1 MPFACRADTT
11 RLMIMSLKKMMF
23 KTTALAMSAGLMMV
37 SAAPAVMAQAEAPQA
52 QPAPAQPAPAQ
63 RPALRE
69 GIIAVVNDELISSY
83 DLRQRMLLLIVTS
96 GVQVTEQN
104 YEAFQQQALRSLI
117 DERLELQEAKRW
129 ELTVDE
135 EEITEEITR
144 MAAQSNLSYDQLVA
158 ELQRAGVDP
167 QTLRSQ
173 IRAETGWQRLVG
185 GRFNSKARVGKDQV
199 DSYMAKITADSQKP
213 QYLVAEIF
221 LDPNLAGGLTEAQA
235 GAQQLFQQIAS
246 GAAPFQS
253 VARQFSNAP
262 SAANGGDAGWL
273 ISGTIDPKIE
283 TVLQTMSGG
292 QMTQPITTDEGV
304 YIYYLREKTDGNSD
318 SVMALKQA
326 AISLGADAPAS
337 RVEAAQK
344 ALESFRNSQKG
355 CGALTDTTIDGSVVV
370 TDLGETPLSEL
381 RDDYAAALKPL
392 NVGQTTAPM
401 RNDANMNV
409 LIVCDKRL
417 AGENAPTREQIED
430 RLVNQRLSMLGR
442 RYLRDVRNQA
452 TIENK

>member
-1 MPFACRADTT
+1 
-11 RLMIMSLKKMMF
+11 MSLKKMMF

-37 SAAPAVMAQAEAPQA
+37 SAAPAVMAQAETPQA

-63 RPALRE
+63 RPSLRE

-129 ELTVDE
+129 DLKVEDA
-135 EEITEEITR
+135 EITDEITR

-167 QTLRSQ
+167 ETLRNQ

-185 GRFNSKARVGKDQV
+185 GRFNSKARVGKDQVDSYMARVGKDQV

-221 LDPNLAGGLTEAQA
+221 LDPNLAGGVAEAQA

-355 CGALTDTTIDGSVVV
+355 CGALTDTTIDGNVVV

-392 NVGQTTAPM
+392 NVGQMTAPM
-401 RNDANMNV
+401 RNDVNMNV
-409 LIVCDKRL
+409 LVVCDKRL

>member
-1 MPFACRADTT
+1 
-11 RLMIMSLKKMMF
+11 MIKSLKKMTL
-23 KTTALAMSAGLMMV
+23 KTTVMGVGTGIFIGLI
-37 SAAPAVMAQAEAPQA
+37 APAALSQAEPAPQSSPQAAAPQA
-52 QPAPAQPAPAQ
+52 APQPPRQ
-63 RPALRE
+63 ALRE

-129 ELTVDE
+129 ELTIED

-144 MAAQSNLSYDQLVA
+144 MAAQSNMSYDQLIA

-167 QTLRSQ
+167 ETLRNQ

-185 GRFNSKARVGKDQV
+185 GRFNAKARVGKDQV

-221 LDPNLAGGLTEAQA
+221 IDPNLAGGLAEAQN

-262 SAANGGDAGWL
+262 SAANGGDVELADLRHHRPQDRGRPANHEQW
-273 ISGTIDPKIE
+273 SDDPADHDRRR
-283 TVLQTMSGG
+283 G
-292 QMTQPITTDEGV
+292 
-304 YIYYLREKTDGNSD
+304 IYL
-318 SVMALKQA
+318 L
-326 AISLGADAPAS
+326 PA
-337 RVEAAQK
+337 
-344 ALESFRNSQKG
+344 
-355 CGALTDTTIDGSVVV
+355 
-370 TDLGETPLSEL
+370 
-381 RDDYAAALKPL
+381 
-392 NVGQTTAPM
+392 
-401 RNDANMNV
+401 
-409 LIVCDKRL
+409 
-417 AGENAPTREQIED
+417 
-430 RLVNQRLSMLGR
+430 
-442 RYLRDVRNQA
+442 
-452 TIENK
+452 